1 MRMRVFRYL
10 FLVILLVCGTE
21 AWAQFDQERFGK
33 NRVQHKEFKW
43 YFYTSANFEVYYYD
57 KGGVNAKM
65 AIEFLESEFNKLT
78 QNIGYVAYTKPRIYI
93 YNSPE
98 ERLQSNLDLNA
109 LQYTEEGQT
118 KFTRLVAEV
127 AYKGRMDQFKED
139 LLFATSK
146 VIVKEMLYG
155 ASVADAFQANLVSNF
170 PDWYVDGIALY
181 LAKGWSREM
190 DDYIRRYLKNTPN
203 PKLHTLTD
211 LEAGLVGQS
220 IWNYISEKYG
230 RRYVSSI
237 LNLSRINRNEENS
250 IANTIGINIK
260 TFISDWQQF
269 YLKVNEPVYSNFKTV
284 GVASTATVGLVLGL
298 GLAVFLGYAIYNRTV
313 KLDLAKFF
321 TITGV
326 ALVIIAAGVL
336 SYGIHEFQELGYL
349 PGVDSFLWDVT
360 PWIAKESLLGS
371 LLGGLVGF
379 DTTTSFVQFI
389 GWSIYLLAVL
399 IPYLS
404 KGKGAAK
411 AKVSVN
417 A

>member
-1 MRMRVFRYL
+1 MPMLSTFIIALREGLEAALIVGI
-10 FLVILLVCGTE
+10 LVAYVVRTDRRHLLKPLWTGVGV
-21 AWAQFDQERFGK
+21 ALLASLALGGLLAF
-33 NRVQHKEFKW
+33 
-43 YFYTSANFEVYYYD
+43 TSAELSDRGEELFAGVTSFAAVGLVTWMVFWMKRTARNLRNELHGKID
-57 KGGVNAKM
+57 GALMGGPISLA
-65 AIEFLESEFNKLT
+65 
-78 QNIGYVAYTKPRIYI
+78 
-93 YNSPE
+93 
-98 ERLQSNLDLNA
+98 
-109 LQYTEEGQT
+109 
-118 KFTRLVAEV
+118 LVAFFAV
-127 AYKGRMDQFKED
+127 AREGLETA
-139 LLFATSK
+139 LF
-146 VIVKEMLYG
+146 
-155 ASVADAFQANLVSNF
+155 
-170 PDWYVDGIALY
+170 
-181 LAKGWSREM
+181 
-190 DDYIRRYLKNTPN
+190 
-203 PKLHTLTD
+203 
-211 LEAGLVGQS
+211 
-220 IWNYISEKYG
+220 
-230 RRYVSSI
+230 
-237 LNLSRINRNEENS
+237 
-250 IANTIGINIK
+250 
-260 TFISDWQQF
+260 
-269 YLKVNEPVYSNFKTV
+269 VYSNFKTV

-326 ALVIIAAGVL
+326 ALIIIAAGVL